1 MPPKAAGAAFPA
13 AGHEQERSMPEA
25 ASVPARDVR
34 VMSLIG
40 LAHGVSHFFQLVLP
54 PLFPLVKDA
63 LGVSYTE
70 LGLVMAVVFTIS
82 GFAQVAAGF
91 VVDRFGPQRVLPGG
105 IALIGF
111 AAVVAGFAQGFWTL
125 LPFAV
130 LLGIGNSVFHPADY
144 AVLSARV
151 TPSRMAK
158 AYSVHSVMGTLGW
171 AAAPVTMIGLAERF
185 GWRTALIAV
194 GLAGIGFAALISL
207 EHRQL
212 RAESHQAHDAGPYDW
227 RLLLTAPIL
236 SCFLYFALLSV
247 AQGGTQNF
255 LPTLLPLVQNVSYV
269 AAASATTMYL
279 IGSAAGN
286 VAGGVVADMTPNHA
300 RIVGLG
306 LAGAGLVTLILGYVT
321 MPAVILFAAVA
332 LAGFL
337 TGATTP
343 SRDMLVR
350 AATPPGA
357 TGKVFGF
364 VYSGLDLGSVLAPLI
379 IGAMLDRDLARATFA
394 VMGGMLVVTIA
405 SAFLVKRHA
414 PAPVPA

>member
-1 MPPKAAGAAFPA
+1 MA
-13 AGHEQERSMPEA
+13 EA
-25 ASVPARDVR
+25 AAQPVRDIR

-40 LAHGVSHFFQLVLP
+40 FAHGLSHFFQLALP

-70 LGLVMAVVFTIS
+70 LGLVMAVFFTVS

-91 VVDRFGPQRVLPGG
+91 VVDRFGPQRVLPVG
-105 IALIGF
+105 IALFGLATLI
-111 AAVVAGFAQGFWTL
+111 AGFAQDFWTL

-130 LLGIGNSVFHPADY
+130 LAGLGNSVFHPADY

-151 TPSRMAK
+151 SPSRMAR

-185 GWRTALIAV
+185 GWRAALIGA
-194 GLAGIGFAALISL
+194 GLAGMAFAALIL
-207 EHRQL
+207 LKHREL
-212 RAESHQAHDAGPYDW
+212 RADVHRSGHEPAGDW
-227 RLLLTAPIL
+227 RLLLAAPIL

-255 LPTLLPLVQNVSYV
+255 LPTLLPLLQQVSYGL
-269 AAASATTMYL
+269 AASATTMYL

-286 VAGGVVADMTPNHA
+286 LAGGVLADMSPNHA

-306 LAGAGLVTLILGYVT
+306 LAGAGLVTLILGYVP
-321 MPAVILFAAVA
+321 MPAAILFAAVA

-350 AATPPGA
+350 AATPRGA

-379 IGAMLDRDLARATFA
+379 IGVMLDHGLAKVTFA
-394 VMGGMLVVTIA
+394 FMAAALVMTIA
-405 SAFLVKRHA
+405 SAFLVERLRPA
-414 PAPVPA
+414 PAASG

>member
-1 MPPKAAGAAFPA
+1 MA
-13 AGHEQERSMPEA
+13 EA
-25 ASVPARDVR
+25 ASAPVRDLR

-40 LAHGVSHFFQLVLP
+40 LAHGSSHFFQLAFP

-70 LGLVMAVVFTIS
+70 LGLVMAIVFTVS

-91 VVDRFGPQRVLPGG
+91 VVDRFGPQRVLPAG
-105 IALIGF
+105 IALFGF
-111 AAVVAGFAQGFWTL
+111 ATVLAGFAQGFWTL

-130 LLGIGNSVFHPADY
+130 LAGLGNSVFHPADY

-151 TPSRMAK
+151 TPSRMAR

-185 GWRTALIAV
+185 GWRTALIGV
-194 GLAGIGFAALISL
+194 GLAGMAFAALISL

-212 RAESHQAHDAGPYDW
+212 RAESHHAHHAEGYDW

-255 LPTLLPLVQNVSYV
+255 LPTLLPLVQDLSYV

-286 VAGGVVADMTPNHA
+286 IAGGVVADMTPNHA

-306 LAGAGLVTLILGYVT
+306 LAGAGLMTLLLGYAA
-321 MPAVILFAAVA
+321 MPVAILFTAVA
-332 LAGFL
+332 LTGFL

-350 AATPPGA
+350 AATPRGA

-379 IGAMLDRDLARATFA
+379 IGAMLDHDLARATFA
-394 VMGGMLVVTIA
+394 VMAAGLTLTIL
-405 SAFLVKRHA
+405 SAFLVKRQA
-414 PAPVPA
+414 PTPVPA

>member
-1 MPPKAAGAAFPA
+1 MA
-13 AGHEQERSMPEA
+13 EA
-25 ASVPARDVR
+25 ASEPARDLR

-40 LAHGVSHFFQLVLP
+40 LAHGASHFFQLALP

-70 LGLVMAVVFTIS
+70 LGLVMAIVFTVS

-91 VVDRFGPQRVLPGG
+91 VVDRFGPQRVLPAG
-105 IALIGF
+105 IALFGF
-111 AAVVAGFAQGFWTL
+111 ATAAAGFAQGFWTL
-125 LPFAV
+125 VPFAV
-130 LLGIGNSVFHPADY
+130 LAGLGNSIFHPADY
-144 AVLSARV
+144 AVLTARI
-151 TPSRMAK
+151 TPSRMAR

-171 AAAPVTMIGLAERF
+171 AAAPVTMIALAERY
-185 GWRTALIAV
+185 GWRSALIAA
-194 GLAGIGFAALISL
+194 GLAGIAFAAIISL

-212 RAESHQAHDAGPYDW
+212 HAESRHAHEAEAYDW
-227 RLLLTAPIL
+227 RLLMTAPIL
-236 SCFLYFALLSV
+236 SCFLYFALLAT

-255 LPTLLPLVQNVSYV
+255 LPTLLPLVQDVSYV
-269 AAASATTMYL
+269 IAASATTMYL

-300 RIVGLG
+300 RIVGVG
-306 LAGAGLVTLILGYVT
+306 LVGAGLMTLVLGYVA
-321 MPAVILFAAVA
+321 MPAMILFAAVA
-332 LAGFL
+332 LTGFL

-350 AATPPGA
+350 AATPRGA

-364 VYSGLDLGSVLAPLI
+364 VYSGLDLGSVLALLI
-379 IGAMLDRDLARATFA
+379 VGAMLDHDLARAAFA
-394 VMGGMLVVTIA
+394 VMAAGLMLTIM
-405 SAFLVKRHA
+405 SAFLVERQA

>member
-1 MPPKAAGAAFPA
+1 MA
-13 AGHEQERSMPEA
+13 EA
-25 ASVPARDVR
+25 ASLPARDIR

-91 VVDRFGPQRVLPGG
+91 VVDRFGPQRVLPAG
-105 IALIGF
+105 IALIGL
-111 AAVVAGFAQGFWTL
+111 ASVVAGMAQGFWTL

-130 LLGIGNSVFHPADY
+130 LLGLGNSVFHPADY

-171 AAAPVTMIGLAERF
+171 AAAPVTMIGLAERY
-185 GWRTALIAV
+185 GWRTALMGA
-194 GLAGIGFAALISL
+194 GLAGMAFAALISL

-212 RAESHQAHDAGPYDW
+212 RAESHHAHQAEAYDW

-255 LPTLLPLVQNVSYV
+255 LPTLLPLVQEISYV

-286 VAGGVVADMTPNHA
+286 VAGGVVADISPNHA

-306 LAGAGLVTLILGYVT
+306 LAGAGLVTLILGYAT

-332 LAGFL
+332 LTGFL

-350 AATPPGA
+350 AATPRGA

-379 IGAMLDRDLARATFA
+379 IGAMLDRNLARATFA
-394 VMGGMLVVTIA
+394 VMAAGLMLTIL
-405 SAFLVKRHA
+405 SAFLVKRQA
-414 PAPVPA
+414 PAPVPGSAA

>member
-1 MPPKAAGAAFPA
+1 
-13 AGHEQERSMPEA
+13 
-25 ASVPARDVR
+25 
-34 VMSLIG
+34 
-40 LAHGVSHFFQLVLP
+40 
-54 PLFPLVKDA
+54 
-63 LGVSYTE
+63 
-70 LGLVMAVVFTIS
+70 
-82 GFAQVAAGF
+82 
-91 VVDRFGPQRVLPGG
+91 
-105 IALIGF
+105 
-111 AAVVAGFAQGFWTL
+111 VVAGFAQGFWTL

>member
-1 MPPKAAGAAFPA
+1 MA
-13 AGHEQERSMPEA
+13 EA
-25 ASVPARDVR
+25 ASLPARDIR

-40 LAHGVSHFFQLVLP
+40 LVHGVSHFFQLVLP

-63 LGVSYTE
+63 LDVSYTE
-70 LGLVMAVVFTIS
+70 LGLVMAIVFTIS

-91 VVDRFGPQRVLPGG
+91 VVDRFGPQRVLPAG
-105 IALIGF
+105 IALIGL
-111 AAVVAGFAQGFWTL
+111 ATAVAGLAQGFWTL

-130 LLGIGNSVFHPADY
+130 LLGLGNSVFHPADY

-151 TPSRMAK
+151 TPKRMAK
-158 AYSVHSVMGTLGW
+158 AYGVHSVMGTFGW
-171 AAAPVTMIGLAERF
+171 AAAPITMIALAERF
-185 GWRTALIAV
+185 GWRTALIAA
-194 GLAGIGFAALISL
+194 GLAGMAFAALISL
-207 EHRQL
+207 EHREL
-212 RAESHQAHDAGPYDW
+212 HAESHHHHAEHHDW
-227 RLLLTAPIL
+227 RLLMTAPIL

-255 LPTLLPLVQNVSYV
+255 LPTLLPLVQSISYV

-286 VAGGVVADMTPNHA
+286 VAGGVVADITPNHA

-306 LAGAGLVTLILGYVT
+306 LAGAGVLTLILGYVA
-321 MPAVILFAAVA
+321 MPAVVLFAAVA
-332 LAGFL
+332 LTGFL

-350 AATPPGA
+350 AATPRGA

-394 VMGGMLVVTIA
+394 VMAAGLLLTIM
-405 SAFLVKRHA
+405 SAFLVKRQA
-414 PAPVPA
+414 PAPA

>member
-1 MPPKAAGAAFPA
+1 MA
-13 AGHEQERSMPEA
+13 EA
-25 ASVPARDVR
+25 ASLPARDIR

-54 PLFPLVKDA
+54 PLFPLVKNA
-63 LGVSYTE
+63 LNVSYTE

-91 VVDRFGPQRVLPGG
+91 VVDRFGPQRMLPAG
-105 IALIGF
+105 IALIGL
-111 AAVVAGFAQGFWTL
+111 AAVVAGLAQGFWTL

-185 GWRTALIAV
+185 GWRSALIAV
-194 GLAGIGFAALISL
+194 GLAGIAFAALISL
-207 EHRQL
+207 EHREL
-212 RAESHQAHDAGPYDW
+212 RADTHHAEREAAPYDW

-279 IGSAAGN
+279 LGSAAGN
-286 VAGGVVADMTPNHA
+286 VAGGVVADISPNHA

-306 LAGAGLVTLILGYVT
+306 LAGAGLVTLFLGYVT

-332 LAGFL
+332 LTGFL

-350 AATPPGA
+350 AATPRGA

-379 IGAMLDRDLARATFA
+379 IGAMLDRNLARATFA
-394 VMGGMLVVTIA
+394 VMAAGLMLTIL
-405 SAFLVKRHA
+405 SAFLVKRQA

>member
-1 MPPKAAGAAFPA
+1 MA
-13 AGHEQERSMPEA
+13 EA
-25 ASVPARDVR
+25 ASEPARDLR
-34 VMSLIG
+34 IMSLIG
-40 LAHGVSHFFQLVLP
+40 LAHGSSHFFQLALP

-70 LGLVMAVVFTIS
+70 LGLVMAVVFTVS

-91 VVDRFGPQRVLPGG
+91 VVDRFGPQRVLPAG
-105 IALIGF
+105 IALFGF
-111 AAVVAGFAQGFWTL
+111 ATVLAGFAQGFWTL

-130 LLGIGNSVFHPADY
+130 LAGFGNSVFHPADY

-151 TPSRMAK
+151 TPSRMAR

-171 AAAPVTMIGLAERF
+171 AAAPVTMIALAERY
-185 GWRTALIAV
+185 GWRSALIAA
-194 GLAGIGFAALISL
+194 GLAGMAFAAVISL
-207 EHRQL
+207 QHRQL
-212 RAESHQAHDAGPYDW
+212 HAESRHAHEAEAYDW

-236 SCFLYFALLSV
+236 SCFLYFALLAT

-255 LPTLLPLVQNVSYV
+255 LPTLLPFVQNVSYV

-286 VAGGVVADMTPNHA
+286 IAGGVVADLTPNHA
-300 RIVGLG
+300 RIVGVG
-306 LAGAGLVTLILGYVT
+306 LVGAGLMTLVLGYMT
-321 MPAVILFAAVA
+321 MPAAILFAVVA
-332 LAGFL
+332 LTGFL

-350 AATPPGA
+350 AATPRGA

-379 IGAMLDRDLARATFA
+379 IGAMLDRGLARATFA
-394 VMGGMLVVTIA
+394 VTAAGLVLTIL
-405 SAFLVKRHA
+405 SAFLVKRQAPVAA
-414 PAPVPA
+414 PA